1 MSPKDKPLVWMHG
14 EVKTPPFAKLARL
27 QAGFLLRLLQRGE
40 KIAMPHSRP
49 MPSIGRRCCE
59 LRVPDDKV
67 SWRIVYRI
75 DKDAV
80 VILEVFSKK
89 TGKTPKSIIE
99 TCKGDLENM
108 TVDKRKKEKLARKG
122 WKTGS
127 VAEFLDLSTEE
138 SAYIEMKLA
147 LSEKL
152 RERRRRN
159 KLTQAELAKAIESSQ
174 SRVAKMEAGD
184 PTVSIDLLVKSLL
197 ALGVSKKE
205 LGRTIS

>member
-1 MSPKDKPLVWMHG
+1 M
-14 EVKTPPFAKLARL
+14 
-27 QAGFLLRLLQRGE
+27 
-40 KIAMPHSRP
+40 
-49 MPSIGRRCCE
+49 
-59 LRVPDDKV
+59 
-67 SWRIVYRI
+67 
-75 DKDAV
+75 
-80 VILEVFSKK
+80 
-89 TGKTPKSIIE
+89 
-99 TCKGDLENM
+99 
-108 TVDKRKKEKLARKG
+108 DKRKKDKLAKRG

-127 VAEFLDLSTEE
+127 VAEFLDLSDEE

-152 RERRRRN
+152 RERRRRT

-184 PTVSIDLLVKSLL
+184 PSVSIDLLVKSLL